1 MYFSV
6 NVTFG
11 TRMEGIEEI
20 EPFLSHGN
28 QLFFFSYHGNLRGQW
43 PLNATTFTK

>member
-1 MYFSV
+1 MYFSIH
-6 NVTFG
+6 VTFG
-11 TRMEGIEEI
+11 THMEGIEEI

-28 QLFFFSYHGNLRGQW
+28 RLFFKYHGNLRGQW